1 MSTRNSRGTNPPTP
15 YSNPMLRRLVALAL
29 VLAVSAMQAESVFGA
44 LRDGE
49 VHHESGA
56 QAFSH
61 AQGAHGDH
69 GHEDGPLSHQ
79 HGGEHQ
85 HGTAADHCTHQHS
98 TGAPAAELALVYPA
112 VQYVAPPTK
121 QPAPA
126 GGTLAAPF
134 HPPRA

>member
-1 MSTRNSRGTNPPTP
+1 
-15 YSNPMLRRLVALAL
+15 MLRRLVALAL
-29 VLAVSAMQAESVFGA
+29 ILAVSAMQAESVFGA
-44 LRDGE
+44 LRDGQ

-61 AQGAHGDH
+61 AQGSHGDH

-98 TGAPAAELALVYPA
+98 TAVPAGALALVYTPIH
-112 VQYVAPPTK
+112 YVAPFSEP
-121 QPAPA
+121 PAPV

>member
-1 MSTRNSRGTNPPTP
+1 MSTRNARKEPASPD
-15 YSNPMLRRLVALAL
+15 SIPMLRRFVAFAL
-29 VLAVSAMQAESVFGA
+29 VFAVSAMQAESVFGA

-56 QAFSH
+56 QALSH
-61 AQGAHGDH
+61 SSGSHGDH

-79 HGGEHQ
+79 HGDQHQ

-98 TGAPAAELALVYPA
+98 TAAPAAALALAYPP
-112 VQYVAPPTK
+112 VQYVAPLTPP
-121 QPAPA
+121 PAPA